1 MANANLGVSSR
12 GWLVLAVVLI
22 AFELVFIY
30 EAILAD
36 WGGLQKIFGV
46 FAGLAILCFAALLYA
61 VAVVLYGWES

>member
-1 MANANLGVSSR
+1 M
-12 GWLVLAVVLI
+12 LAVVLI